1 MNNNDTEYV
10 NEMVQSVIL
19 ANISE
24 DEADD
29 EDMQR
34 NQLYQA
40 SFQGGPN
47 MQTNPDYFNMGSPD
61 RRFTEMRQRHQE

>member
-29 EDMQR
+29 EDM
-34 NQLYQA
+34 
-40 SFQGGPN
+40 
-47 MQTNPDYFNMGSPD
+47 
-61 RRFTEMRQRHQE
+61 